1 MRSPTTYGLAALLLA
16 SLALN
21 VRFWTTRGVPGT
33 KPPRAAASA
42 QETPVRDEP
51 GACEKRLQTCE
62 QRSWAIAR
70 RAMAAE
76 AAPKPE
82 ATAAPTTAPKE
93 PVTQA
98 SALCAKAEQHLRES
112 WQRDKDKIVFGLS
125 HYLADKDEQ
134 ERSIARDVA
143 KMKDVAGLD
152 DRQAAEVARAYHER
166 RLAQVAEAQ
175 AALAKDPQDFPAL
188 LDSARRLLADEDTM
202 LERVGGPGARE
213 AWRADQVETRTVIM
227 ALVASLADKD
237 WDESIRW

>member
-21 VRFWTTRGVPGT
+21 VRFWTTRGAPGAT
-33 KPPRAAASA
+33 PPRASA
-42 QETPVRDEP
+42 TATARDEP
-51 GACEKRLQTCE
+51 GACERRLQACE

-70 RAMAAE
+70 RALAAE
-76 AAPKPE
+76 VAPKPE
-82 ATAAPTTAPKE
+82 ATAAPAAAPKE
-93 PVTQA
+93 PLTQA
-98 SALCAKAEQHLRES
+98 SALCSKAEQHLRES
-112 WQRDKDKIVFGLS
+112 WQRDKDKIVWGLS
-125 HYLADKDEQ
+125 QYLSNRDEQ

-143 KMKDVAGLD
+143 KMKEVTGLD
-152 DRQAAEVARAYHER
+152 DREAAEVARAYHDR
-166 RLAQVAEAQ
+166 RLSQVAEAQ

-188 LDSARRLLADEDTM
+188 LDSARTLLADEDAL
-202 LERVGGPGARE
+202 LERVGGPGARD